1 MSAQEVAEAA
11 RKSHEDGLL
20 YRQLSESARGKAPEE
35 KPPAQLNFYQKVQ
48 KVQERMKAPKN
59 LYNSFGKYNYRN
71 AESILEA
78 FKPYG
83 AEYGLLLTV
92 SDDIY
97 QVGDRFYVKAT
108 AYLQSTSGS
117 GSLAVSASAREAE
130 TKAGMDPAQITGSAS
145 SYARKYALNGLF
157 LLDDTKDPDSEEQA
171 RQAEKEK
178 PAAKKP
184 APAKEERKPK
194 APDDKIG
201 QLEAAALRRELTRTG
216 VSEWSMLKSYG
227 VDSIES
233 MTREQ
238 WADAGEI
245 LASKPDREVKG

>member
-92 SDDIY
+92 SDGIY
-97 QVGDRFYVKAT
+97 QVGDRIYVQAT

-117 GSLAVSASAREAE
+117 GSLAVSAYAREAE

-157 LLDDTKDPDSEEQA
+157 LLDDTKDPDTEEYTK
-171 RQAEKEK
+171 QAEKEK

-194 APDDKIG
+194 AADDKIG

-216 VSEWSMLKSYG
+216 ISEKSMLLAYG
-227 VDSIES
+227 IDAVEN